1 MLRGAQLEL
10 RMLVLLVLLSVVLS
24 LISPY
29 FFTLNLDR
37 QVFRYSFQVRSLR
50 AGVTTSNRRPGLT
63 SCPCQLVS

>member
-37 QVFRYSFQVRSLR
+37 QVFP
-50 AGVTTSNRRPGLT
+50 AAHWRPPLK
-63 SCPCQLVS
+63 PKL